1 MDDLCFQHKVVE
13 GEQMVADKKGNL
25 VVKVMRLMTVVGEV
39 LGKVLG
45 KVLGEV
51 VVAALRKLFA
61 DLVDRQDETFC

>member
-1 MDDLCFQHKVVE
+1 
-13 GEQMVADKKGNL
+13 MVADKKGNL
-25 VVKVMRLMTVVGEV
+25 VVKVMRLMTVVGE
-39 LGKVLG
+39 VLG

>member
-39 LGKVLG
+39 VG